1 MVGLCSVCV
10 DSLPS
15 GFNLIGVSF
24 DSLMCVEMFYF
35 CWVWSCVMCELRG
48 GRVVDLMSSGF
59 SLGVSS
65 VDSPM

>member
-1 MVGLCSVCV
+1 MWICSSLLFLGPSLWLV

-35 CWVWSCVMCELRG
+35 VGFGPVLCVNCG
-48 GRVVDLMSSGF
+48 VVVLT
-59 SLGVSS
+59 
-65 VDSPM
+65 